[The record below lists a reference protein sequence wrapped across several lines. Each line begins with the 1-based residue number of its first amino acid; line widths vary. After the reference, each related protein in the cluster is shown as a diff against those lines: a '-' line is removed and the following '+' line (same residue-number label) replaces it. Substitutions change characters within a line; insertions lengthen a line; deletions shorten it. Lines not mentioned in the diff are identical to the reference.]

1 MQSILLLSNCRRF
14 KTIIFFFL
22 IFVFPCILFAQ
33 DSNNSSISL
42 LKVGEKAPINVL
54 KDTSNNEMVFPAAN
68 KWNLIF
74 YWSLFCHSCIEEMPE
89 IQEGLDKLEGKDF
102 STFFVSLDSEKMQK
116 ALINFKKRRKFS
128 QTILMEKLENEKYV
142 TADSWGV
149 TMTPSVFIV
158 NPEGKILFS
167 HQGPLDLDLFFKNLP
182 EQVVGSSET
191 ESTEKIEKIE
201 NTEENNNGA
210 KNEQ

>member
-1 MQSILLLSNCRRF
+1 MQSIHLLSNYRSF
-14 KTIIFFFL
+14 QTILLFVL
-22 IFVFPCILFAQ
+22 IFVSSCISFAQ
-33 DSNNSSISL
+33 TSDTNNSAISL
-42 LKVGEKAPINVL
+42 LKVGEKAPINHL
-54 KDTSNNEMVFPAAN
+54 KDTSNNEIVFPEAN

-128 QTILMEKLENEKYV
+128 PTILMEKLENEKYV

-182 EQVVGSSET
+182 EEIAGKQE
-191 ESTEKIEKIE
+191 EENIKE
-201 NTEENNNGA
+201 NTTIGA
-210 KNEQ
+210 QNEQ

>member
-1 MQSILLLSNCRRF
+1 
-14 KTIIFFFL
+14 
-22 IFVFPCILFAQ
+22 
-33 DSNNSSISL
+33 
-42 LKVGEKAPINVL
+42 
-54 KDTSNNEMVFPAAN
+54 
-68 KWNLIF
+68 
-74 YWSLFCHSCIEEMPE
+74 
-89 IQEGLDKLEGKDF
+89 
-102 STFFVSLDSEKMQK
+102 
-116 ALINFKKRRKFS
+116 
-128 QTILMEKLENEKYV
+128 MEKLENEKYI